1 MDLMRIHPKDNV
13 AVAVK
18 PLAPGQALAAGS
30 AAVVTR
36 QPIPAGHKIAIA
48 PIAAG
53 EKVVKYGFPIGTAQA
68 DIAAGDWVHT
78 HNCKTNLGELL
89 EYTYEPEETTLESA
103 GRGESFMGYR
113 RPDGKVGTRNEIWI
127 IPTVGCVNQNARV
140 IAEVA
145 GKLLCQENIDGV
157 HAFTH
162 PYGCSQLGEDIANT
176 QKILANLVRHP
187 NAGGVLVLGLG
198 CENNHIRAF
207 KEILGPVDPQRVK
220 FLETQ
225 GVDDE
230 IEAGVRMVSELAA
243 YAGGF
248 KRTPCPL
255 SDLVVGLKCG
265 GSDGFSGITANPLVG
280 LFSDRLV
287 ANGGTT
293 VLTEVPEMFGAETIL
308 MNRAKD
314 KETFEKIVR
323 LINDFKTYFTAHN
336 QPVYEN
342 PSPGNKDGGITT
354 LEDKSLGCT
363 QKGGYAAPVVDVLQY
378 GEAASVQGLN
388 LLNGPGNDLVASTVL
403 AAAGCQL
410 ILFTTGR
417 GTPLGTVVPTVKIA
431 TNSDLFR
438 RKRNWM
444 DFDAGRLLDGVA
456 REELAGEFFAFVLN
470 VASGQTTKA
479 EKLGFRDL
487 TLFKNGVT
495 V

>member
-1 MDLMRIHPKDNV
+1 MDLIRIHPKDNV

-18 PLAPGQALAAGS
+18 ALAPGQALASGVT
-30 AAVVTR
+30 AVVTR
-36 QPIPAGHKIAIA
+36 QPIAAGHKIALV

-53 EKVVKYGFPIGTAQA
+53 ENVVKYGYPIGTAQV

-78 HNCKTNLGELL
+78 HNLKTGLGELL
-89 EYTYEPEETTLESA
+89 EYTYQPEIAPLEPV
-103 GRGESFMGYR
+103 GRGESFLGYR
-113 RPDGKVGTRNEIWI
+113 RPDGRVGTRNEIWI
-127 IPTVGCVNQNARV
+127 IPTVGCVNQNARL

-145 GKLLCQENIDGV
+145 GKLVLQYDIDGV

-162 PYGCSQLGEDIANT
+162 PCGCSQLGEDLANT
-176 QKILANLVRHP
+176 QKILAGLVRHP

-207 KEILGPVDPQRVK
+207 REVLGPVDARRVK
-220 FLETQ
+220 FLEAQ
-225 GVDDE
+225 AVDDE
-230 IEAGVRMVSELAA
+230 IGEGVKLVAELAA

-265 GSDGFSGITANPLVG
+265 GSDGFSGLTANPLVG

-287 ANGGTT
+287 AAGGTT
-293 VLTEVPEMFGAETIL
+293 ALTEVPEMFGAETIL
-308 MNRAKD
+308 MNRARDEAVFK
-314 KETFEKIVR
+314 KIVS
-323 LINDFKTYFTAHN
+323 LINDFKTYFITHG

-342 PSPGNKDGGITT
+342 PAPGNKDGGIST
-354 LEDKSLGCT
+354 LEDKSLGCI
-363 QKGGYAAPVVDVLQY
+363 QKGGFAAPVVDVLQY
-378 GEAASVQGLN
+378 GETIKERGLN
-388 LLNGPGNDLVASTVL
+388 LLCGPGNDLVASTLL
-403 AAAGCQL
+403 AAAGCTV

-438 RKRNWM
+438 RKRKWL
-444 DFDAGRLLDGVA
+444 DFDAGRLINGTSRD
-456 REELAGEFFAFVLN
+456 ELAAEFFGFVLN
-470 VASGQTTKA
+470 VASGQETKA
-479 EKLGFRDL
+479 EKLGSRDL
-487 TLFKNGVT
+487 TIFKNGVT